1 MNKIVS
7 NLSQLRNNQKNKIV
21 LCYGHFNVIHPG
33 HIQYFEYSKNLGNTL
48 VLAVRTTEHN
58 DRDYGSNYF
67 PLKERC
73 KGLSSI
79 NIIDHIIP
87 LEELDILQVINSIKP
102 SYFVLGKEHE
112 NSEDQ
117 VLNNAIK
124 TLDSL
129 NGQMVYYKG
138 SFHKSNSE
146 YFFDNV
152 SNIEKE
158 RIKKLILS
166 SRNQKI
172 EISNLIYQ
180 INNFSSSSLLVVGD
194 TIVDQY
200 IDCNALGMSSEAPV
214 IVVKEKESKGFLGGA
229 AIVAAHAKC
238 LGAKCKYISVAG
250 NDHVYDFVKK
260 ELSNLKIES
269 FIIRDDERPT
279 TFKTRYLVENQ
290 KVFRVSKIDESSI
303 SKDIEDEIISKVESE
318 IKNVN
323 GILVSDFVYGVIT
336 ERVLNQIMYLAKKN
350 KVLLFGDLQC
360 SSQVGD
366 IKKFKNFDLICPT
379 EKEARIA
386 LGSKDFSIE
395 WLANK
400 IIEKTNSKNLIMK
413 LGGDGFVAYE
423 TKTDNF
429 VNRQHFPALNVNP
442 LDVTGAGDSLLAAL
456 SVGISSGSSIME
468 SSIIAAVV
476 ASLAVQNMGNIPINK
491 KQLIEYIKDIERY
504 E

>member
-1 MNKIVS
+1 MNKIISDV
-7 NLSQLRNNQKNKIV
+7 NQLKTNHKNKIV

-33 HIQYFEYSKNLGNTL
+33 HIQYFEYSKNLGDIL
-48 VLAVRTTEHN
+48 VLAVRKTEKN
-58 DRDYGSNYF
+58 NKDNVSNYF

-79 NIIDHIIP
+79 NIIDYIIP
-87 LEELDILQVINSIKP
+87 LEKLDILEVICAIKP
-102 SYFVLGKEHE
+102 NFFVLGKEHE
-112 NSEDQ
+112 NSEDKL
-117 VLNNAIK
+117 LNDAIK
-124 TLDSL
+124 TLDSF
-129 NGQMVYYKG
+129 NSQMVFYKG

-152 SNIEKE
+152 SNINKE
-158 RIKKLILS
+158 RIKKLIS
-166 SRNQKI
+166 SCRNQKI
-172 EISNLIYQ
+172 EISNLIHE
-180 INNFSSSSLLVVGD
+180 INNFSSTSLLVVGD

-229 AIVAAHAKC
+229 AIVAAHVKC
-238 LGAKCKYISVAG
+238 LGADCKYISVAG
-250 NDHVYDFVKK
+250 NDSVNNFVKK
-260 ELSNLKIES
+260 ELKNLKIENY
-269 FIIRDDERPT
+269 IIKDDERPT
-279 TFKTRYLVENQ
+279 TFKTRYIVDNQ

-303 SKDIEDEIISKVESE
+303 SKNIEEEIISKIENE
-318 IKNVN
+318 IINVN

-336 ERVLNQIMYLAKKN
+336 KKILNHIMYLAKKN

-400 IIEKTNSKNLIMK
+400 IIERTNSKNLIMK
-413 LGGDGFVAYE
+413 LGGDGFVTYE

-442 LDVTGAGDSLLAAL
+442 LDVTGAGDSLLATL
-456 SVGISSGSSIME
+456 SVGISSGSSIMK
-468 SSIIAAVV
+468 SSVIAAIV

-491 KQLIEYIKDIERY
+491 NQLIEHIKEIERY